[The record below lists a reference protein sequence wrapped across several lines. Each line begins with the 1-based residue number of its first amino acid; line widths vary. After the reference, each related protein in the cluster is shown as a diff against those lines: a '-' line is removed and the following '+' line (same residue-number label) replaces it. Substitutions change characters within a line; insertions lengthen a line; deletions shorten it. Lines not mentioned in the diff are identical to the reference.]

1 MDVGLFYS
9 REGISYPVPLK
20 LLNVTAQIRDTVAEV
35 TLEQTYLNDNE
46 VPIETVYKFPLDD
59 AGAITGLEVTFGDTT
74 LRGKFEEK
82 QKARQTYE
90 EAVRGGKQA
99 SLLEEQRPD
108 IFTASIGNIR
118 PGEKSV
124 VTIHYVTQL
133 SLEPPDVIKF
143 VLPTTI
149 APRYVG
155 AGPDD
160 VNPTYLPKGKPSPYR
175 LIMHID
181 AEMVSAVTAVESPD
195 HQLKTQVDERTA
207 HVELLD
213 GSTAPDRDLIV
224 LFHVSDAWQPRALLE
239 EDPATNTVAVMLA
252 GAPYRSRV
260 EGPPGN
266 ALQPWLFRDVGR
278 PITQQDIIFVVD
290 RSGSMEGPKMEAARD
305 ALATFVK
312 ALEGHVRSR
321 TPGSGP
327 AIRFNVLFFGSSHA
341 WLFPE
346 PVTPTAEARDRVV
359 EACSTMHADMGGTEL
374 LAALRDIFPM
384 ARADRPSSRIDVLL
398 LTDGEIGD
406 TDAALKEAREV
417 HASTG
422 MRLFTVG
429 VGSDVSHHLVRSL
442 ANVAGG
448 VVEFVQHASEG
459 MLELGSRR
467 SRGEVAPN
475 CEMSAVHIRH
485 LICLGARGLPVAQR
499 RLENKVLLQLGRA
512 LSPSLPIEADWG
524 TEKAPGWALLG
535 QYPDPIPSAFL
546 DTGYVLYAIFR
557 KPAEPTSPTS
567 MPALR
572 ATLRRK
578 SADTETDPGSAAW
591 AREVKIPSAP
601 QLRFQGR
608 ALHQLAARALIRQW
622 EEDSDEPQLHAEQ
635 VVRLSLEAG
644 VMSRSTSLL
653 LVAEGPAV
661 GEGRPQ
667 RHEVPSNVPR
677 DYGGAHGP
685 ALMAMRVPSAI
696 NRAAMVC
703 TRRLFSMLIG
713 PKKGAGPVA
722 PAGLQ
727 AQLDAAMPA
736 PPPTMPGPPQPA
748 QGVAKGAVALG
759 ALPSVHRPIL

>member
-1 MDVGLFYS
+1 
-9 REGISYPVPLK
+9 
-20 LLNVTAQIRDTVAEV
+20 
-35 TLEQTYLNDNE
+35 
-46 VPIETVYKFPLDD
+46 
-59 AGAITGLEVTFGDTT
+59 
-74 LRGKFEEK
+74 
-82 QKARQTYE
+82 
-90 EAVRGGKQA
+90 
-99 SLLEEQRPD
+99 
-108 IFTASIGNIR
+108 
-118 PGEKSV
+118 
-124 VTIHYVTQL
+124 
-133 SLEPPDVIKF
+133 
-143 VLPTTI
+143 
-149 APRYVG
+149 
-155 AGPDD
+155 
-160 VNPTYLPKGKPSPYR
+160 
-175 LIMHID
+175 MHID

-448 VVEFVQHASEG
+448 VVEFVQHASE
-459 MLELGSRR
+459 
-467 SRGEVAPN
+467 
-475 CEMSAVHIRH
+475 
-485 LICLGARGLPVAQR
+485 R

-696 NRAAMVC
+696 NRAAM
-703 TRRLFSMLIG
+703 
-713 PKKGAGPVA
+713 KGAGPVA

-748 QGVAKGAVALG
+748 QGVAKGGLTPPSPPTPTLRVGRPLSPLG
-759 ALPSVHRPIL
+759 LAGLVLVCLGVVWLLGRLYRARTAKGRHAHS